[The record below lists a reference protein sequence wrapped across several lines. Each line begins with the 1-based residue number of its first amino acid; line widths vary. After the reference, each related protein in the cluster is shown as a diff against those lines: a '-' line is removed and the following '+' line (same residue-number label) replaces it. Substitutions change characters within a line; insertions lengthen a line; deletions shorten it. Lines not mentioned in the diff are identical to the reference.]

1 METQQPQTTPQ
12 SPEQKKPSK
21 FRKWMKR
28 IGVAAAV
35 IFLALWIPGVFAPPD
50 WDKKFLA
57 SYRNWL
63 EESRETAYQKKLQ
76 KIEDAYRNDFDG
88 GKTPEE
94 TIDLL
99 VAALKAGDI
108 EKASKYWKLSEQ
120 EENYNDL
127 KQELEK
133 LGNLQQSID
142 YFIEVSKKGTRWCN
156 EKNDGCTFRYVYTE
170 TATTTYDVKGMNQKI
185 IVPAGEKTTEIID
198 LELNRLTGVWKI
210 ELP

>member
-28 IGVAAAV
+28 IGVAAGV

-57 SYRNWL
+57 SYRDWL

-76 KIEDAYRNDFDG
+76 KIEDTYRNDFDG

-99 VAALKAGDI
+99 VVALKAGDI

-133 LGNLQQSID
+133 SGNLQQSID
-142 YFIEVSKKGTRWCN
+142 FYLRMTTKGVKKCN
-156 EKNDGCTFRYVYTE
+156 TENSGCVFEYVYTE

-185 IVPAGEKTTEIID
+185 IVPAGEKTTESTS
-198 LELNRLTGVWKI
+198 LGLNKHTNIWKI
-210 ELP
+210 SQ